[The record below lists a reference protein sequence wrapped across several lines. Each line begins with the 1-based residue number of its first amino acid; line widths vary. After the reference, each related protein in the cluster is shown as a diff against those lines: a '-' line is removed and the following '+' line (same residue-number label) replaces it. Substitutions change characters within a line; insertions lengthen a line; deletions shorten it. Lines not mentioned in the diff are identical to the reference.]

1 MLRSIVLAALLAGCG
16 SPESTPAPAPVAKAT
31 PDATPAPAPAKPKSD
46 AEKTVADVAAGSPD
60 HTTLVAA
67 LSQAGLVPALA
78 SPGGI
83 YTVFA
88 PTNAAFEKLPPG
100 TVEGLLKPESAAD
113 LKRILKH
120 HAAVPI
126 VPLAEMK
133 DGATL
138 TMSDG
143 TPVTFKREADT
154 VTVDGAKILGTVNAV
169 NGVVYV
175 VDSVI
180 LPPSKG

>member
-1 MLRSIVLAALLAGCG
+1 MPRSLVLLALLVGCG
-16 SPESTPAPAPVAKAT
+16 SPEPAPAPVAKA
-31 PDATPAPAPAKPKSD
+31 PPAAAPAPAPARPKSD
-46 AEKTVADVAAGSPD
+46 AEKTVADVAAASPD

-100 TVEGLLKPESAAD
+100 TVEGLLKPEAADD

-126 VPLAEMK
+126 VTLAEMK
-133 DGATL
+133 DGGTL
-138 TMSDG
+138 MMSDG
-143 TPVTFKREADT
+143 TAVTFKRDGDT
-154 VTVDGAKILGTVNAV
+154 VTVDGAKILGSVNAV

-175 VDSVI
+175 VDRVI
-180 LPPSKG
+180 LPPSKS